1 MGPGRLERRDEVD
14 GVDVGHLALDS
25 LSRQLQVCFRNDPP
39 PANGRGREQ
48 VAKMLVRMV
57 SCQPAS
63 ARLLVRAME
72 REGLIGKTRRQ
83 GRLTFGRAAH

>member
-1 MGPGRLERRDEVD
+1 MD
-14 GVDVGHLALDS
+14 GLDVGQLALDS

-48 VAKMLVRMV
+48 VAKMVVRMV
-57 SCQPAS
+57 ACQPSS

-72 REGLIGKTRRQ
+72 RAGLISKTRRQ
-83 GRLTFGRAAH
+83 GRLTFGRATH